1 MTIWID
7 TKRLGLGLIGGDKS
21 PSDGNYPFTKELT
34 EAYRLPEPFHNNHC
48 YTVEILATQP
58 YWAAR

>member
-1 MTIWID
+1 M
-7 TKRLGLGLIGGDKS
+7 RVGLRVMARGDKS

>member
-1 MTIWID
+1 M
-7 TKRLGLGLIGGDKS
+7 GGDKS

-34 EAYRLPEPFHNNHC
+34 EANRLPEPFHNNHC
-48 YTVEILATQP
+48 YTAEILATQP